1 MAKWKEVTQGEMVCV
16 AAKAEEANLCLL
28 WSNASEEDLRK
39 HLEICWLLMLQN
51 SLLGSAGFPKA
62 QQDPRCSPQA
72 RQSIMQRLEDYLIV
86 GHPPSFQ
93 GLCAPGSPEKTRT
106 KRVCAVNIYNQPE
119 NKHKKHHHGIEYR
132 WQGERSI

>member
-1 MAKWKEVTQGEMVCV
+1 MVCV

-62 QQDPRCSPQA
+62 QQDPLSKVSVLLGPQKK
-72 RQSIMQRLEDYLIV
+72 
-86 GHPPSFQ
+86 P
-93 GLCAPGSPEKTRT
+93 GLSEC
-106 KRVCAVNIYNQPE
+106 VQ
-119 NKHKKHHHGIEYR
+119 
-132 WQGERSI
+132 